1 MDDALDD
8 RLVFRVEFAVAQQL
22 GDDGEAAGF
31 NIHRFDLFNHKAEAP
46 FPCGGFNKNSM
57 HRAAVCQPEFLA
69 HKTPRKDK
77 NFPLLPPAKLIK

>member
-1 MDDALDD
+1 MDHTLDD
-8 RLVFRVEFAVAQQL
+8 RLVFGVEFAVAQQL
-22 GDDGEAAGF
+22 CDDGKAARFDVHG
-31 NIHRFDLFNHKAEAP
+31 FDLFNHKPEAP

-77 NFPLLPPAKLIK
+77 NFPFTSLQS